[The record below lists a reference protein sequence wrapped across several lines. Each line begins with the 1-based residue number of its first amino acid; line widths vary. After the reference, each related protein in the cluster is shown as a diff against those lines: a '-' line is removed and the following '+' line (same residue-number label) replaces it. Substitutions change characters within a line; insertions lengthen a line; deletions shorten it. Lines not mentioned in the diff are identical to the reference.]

1 MGKTEVEFDTE
12 DKVLFVLVVTGFK
25 QKKILVPSTKIRT
38 FDYTFLFWTL
48 FFVTS

>member
-25 QKKILVPSTKIRT
+25 QKKLLVPSTEIRT